1 MFLHR
6 QLGDTQVQ
14 QTNSRSGR
22 RVQGLSSDAP
32 AAAPA
37 ATAVSFLPVSPP
49 PIPLLYCCY
58 ISILTSYSLFWNICV
73 VFVCLNGLNPTLTL
87 STESSTLERL
97 KMKICV
103 IYTLTSVTIT

>member
-22 RVQGLSSDAP
+22 RVQGLSSD
-32 AAAPA
+32 APA